1 MYTKFW
7 LVCILEK
14 SFLTATVGYYRSN
27 LRQLQVCKV
36 IPQFM
41 LYVIPT
47 QMRFEETLT
56 LTLQRVTWPPQRAA
70 FQERP
75 ISLLLDHLLCPSC
88 RCSLQ
93 RKQRIIVGTN
103 SHLGHVYN
111 LNVPTK
117 IVILKK
123 TAVMSY
129 QIHIL
134 YVALEYVVPHDT
146 ERYYCSK
153 LLFPTQTNLVFT

>member
-103 SHLGHVYN
+103 SHPWTCIQSQCSYKNCNSQKNCSHV
-111 LNVPTK
+111 LLDSHSLCCFGV
-117 IVILKK
+117 
-123 TAVMSY
+123 
-129 QIHIL
+129 
-134 YVALEYVVPHDT
+134 
-146 ERYYCSK
+146 CS
-153 LLFPTQTNLVFT
+153 PA